1 MSRSEIHIDGAALS
15 LSSLPRCTGFTFLLI
30 ANNLIMREPSILLEG
45 LGIAEYDLSPIR
57 IFLNAAFVGALL
69 AVGIASFM
77 RGREAAPRNMVFLQ
91 CASGLGALILFGAGA
106 ISSPDGA
113 LSSATL
119 HLAFILLGLF
129 ASFGLLHWIALFS
142 KTNLRAVWLEI
153 VTALFVSP
161 LGYVFA
167 LYASAS
173 FPAILIFGF
182 FCASSLAING
192 VACTRGGKKP
202 NAEQITCK
210 PASFRRYL
218 PTVLCIAALNYV
230 LATSRMSLAELNP
243 EAVNMIYAC
252 GVCLAALL
260 LFLSSFIA
268 KKDLEIGLIYR
279 VAFPIIALAF
289 LLLPYAGVFLR
300 GLFMLLATSLGTM
313 GTTLLILIALRARE
327 TCKLTATSAYGI
339 LSGIVH
345 VALTAGLIINPESET
360 SLVQSSVAALIVVY
374 VLLLV
379 FLISQ
384 RSGKSAPKKA
394 ATPST
399 TDLDLGPACI
409 RIGEEHGLTQRETE
423 IMREMASGRSSGEI
437 ARSLGIST
445 STVKTHVKSIY
456 RKLDIHAK
464 EELIALVS
472 EEPSS
477 L

>member
-1 MSRSEIHIDGAALS
+1 MSRSETHTDGAALS

-45 LGIAEYDLSPIR
+45 LGIAGCDLSPIR
-57 IFLNAAFVGALL
+57 IALNVAFVGALL
-69 AVGIASFM
+69 AVGIVSFM
-77 RGREAAPRNMVFLQ
+77 RGREATPRNMVFLQ
-91 CASGLGALILFGAGA
+91 CASGSGALILFGVSTLSG
-106 ISSPDGA
+106 PGGA
-113 LSSATL
+113 LPPTIL
-119 HLAFILLGLF
+119 CLAFLLLGLF

-142 KTNLRAVWLEI
+142 KANLHAVWLEI

-167 LYASAS
+167 LYTSTS
-173 FPAILIFGF
+173 FPKLLVFGF
-182 FCASSLAING
+182 FCISSLAING
-192 VACTRGGKKP
+192 IACTRGDE
-202 NAEQITCK
+202 AEVEQITCK
-210 PASFRRYL
+210 AASFRKHL

-230 LATSRMSLAELNP
+230 LSTSRMSLAALNP
-243 EAVNMIYAC
+243 EAVNTIYAC

-279 VAFPIIALAF
+279 IAFPVIALAF
-289 LLLPYAGVFLR
+289 LLLPYAGMFLR

-313 GTTLLILIALRARE
+313 GTTLLILIALRSRKAY
-327 TCKLTATSAYGI
+327 KLTATSAYGI

-345 VALTAGLIINPESET
+345 VALTAGLVINPESET

-374 VLLLV
+374 ALLLV
-379 FLISQ
+379 FLISH
-384 RSGKSAPKKA
+384 RAGKPEAKKTVTPPA
-394 ATPST
+394 AI
-399 TDLDLGPACI
+399 DEIGPTCI
-409 RIGEEHGLTQRETE
+409 RIGKERGLTQRETE
-423 IMREMASGRSSGEI
+423 IMCEMASGRSSGEI

-464 EELIALVS
+464 EELIVLVS